1 MTTNSLNM
9 NLKTTWKLIN
19 EIINTRKI
27 KSSIPDSFKENE
39 QISSDPK
46 EIANKFNNYFVN
58 VGPNLA
64 EKFPKIK

>member
-1 MTTNSLNM
+1 MTTNM

-19 EIINTRKI
+19 EIINERKI

-39 QISSDPK
+39 QIISDAK
-46 EIANKFNNYFVN
+46 EIANKFNDYFVN